1 MNEIPHTSV
10 PEDSRIQELNE
21 EISRLQNTIESQ
33 KSEIERLNQILHNF
47 QQHRFGA
54 HSEKT
59 KYIMPSPEQPMLFN
73 EAEICRETTGS
84 EAETETIRIDVKS
97 YQRKAK
103 RTKAELTKDLPQ
115 KDIIHELPAEALI
128 DEEGN
133 HYEYVSTNLVRNEV
147 MIIPKQILVINHYQ
161 KVYKADVLV
170 EGIPAT
176 KFLKAPVP
184 QAVLP
189 HSIANAAT
197 IANIMVEKYVN
208 GMPLYRQEA
217 EWNNRGVDF
226 RRNTMANWIIR
237 TVDYYL
243 KDVYAQLTEELR
255 KQDVIHADETP
266 VQVLKEDGKAPDS
279 KSFMWVYSS
288 SAKSDRQIRIFDY
301 KSSRSGNNAKEF
313 LEGFHNI
320 LVSDG
325 FSGYNKIE
333 NDVIRA
339 GCWAHVRRKW
349 KEAMPAGA
357 TPENSSAAMGLKF
370 CSRIFSIEKRLKDL
384 PADERLKARIDQVK
398 PVVDEYWNWLDKII
412 FDSGSKLG
420 EAVAY
425 SKNQK
430 EYLNR
435 FLEYGNIDISNN
447 QAENAIRPFVIGR
460 KNWLFCDTVGGAFA
474 SSVVYSLVETAKA
487 NNLDPYQYLLL
498 LLTELPQ
505 IDGPL
510 SADILKPF
518 LPWNAVSACAN
529 LKIPY
534 NF

>member
-1 MNEIPHTSV
+1 MNQLSNNTIQT
-10 PEDSRIQELNE
+10 DLRIQELSAQ
-21 EISRLQNTIESQ
+21 ITQLQSTIESQ
-33 KSEIERLNQILHNF
+33 RTEIERLNQILYNF

-54 HSEKT
+54 RSEKT
-59 KYIMPSPEQPMLFN
+59 KYVMPGPEQPMLFN
-73 EAEICRETTGS
+73 EAETIQETTES
-84 EAETETIRIDVKS
+84 KTETEEIRIDVQS

-103 RTKAELTKDLPQ
+103 RTKHELTKDLPQ
-115 KDIIHELPAEALI
+115 KDIIHELPDEALT

-161 KVYKADVLV
+161 KVYKSDILV

-184 QAVLP
+184 KAVLP

-197 IANIMVEKYVN
+197 IANIMAEKYVN

-217 EWNNRGVDF
+217 EWNNKGIDF

-243 KDVYAQLTEELR
+243 KYVYAQLIVELK

-266 VQVLKEDGKAPDS
+266 VQVLKEDGKTPES
-279 KSFMWVYSS
+279 KSYMWVYSS
-288 SAKSDRQIRIFDY
+288 AARSNRQIRIFNY

-313 LEGFHNI
+313 LEDYHNVVI
-320 LVSDG
+320 SDA
-325 FSGYNKIE
+325 FSGYNKIAK
-333 NDVIRA
+333 DVIRA

-349 KEAMPAGA
+349 KEAMPPGA
-357 TPENSSAAMGLKF
+357 TPENSSAARGFKF

-384 PADERLKARIDQVK
+384 PAEDRLKARIEQVK
-398 PVVDEYWNWLDKII
+398 PVIDEYWNWLDNLVPN
-412 FDSGSKLG
+412 SNSKLG
-420 EAVAY
+420 EAVTY

-447 QAENAIRPFVIGR
+447 QVENAIRPFVVGR
-460 KNWLFCDTVGGAFA
+460 KGWLFCDTVGGAFA
-474 SSVVYSLVETAKA
+474 SM
-487 NNLDPYQYLLL
+487 
-498 LLTELPQ
+498 
-505 IDGPL
+505 
-510 SADILKPF
+510 
-518 LPWNAVSACAN
+518 
-529 LKIPY
+529 
-534 NF
+534 

>member
-1 MNEIPHTSV
+1 MSETTNPSIQT
-10 PEDSRIQELNE
+10 DFRIQELTA
-21 EISRLQNTIESQ
+21 EISKLQNTIESQ
-33 KSEIERLNQILHNF
+33 KTEIERLNQILHNF

-73 EAEICRETTGS
+73 EAEICRETTEPES
-84 EAETETIRIDVKS
+84 ETEAIRIDVKS
-97 YQRKAK
+97 YQRKSK

-115 KDIIHELPAEALI
+115 KDIYYELPEEALH

-133 HYEYVSTNLVRNEV
+133 HYEYVSTNLVRNEM

-161 KVYKADVLV
+161 KVYKADITI
-170 EGIPAT
+170 EGVPAT

-184 QAVLP
+184 KAVLP

-197 IANIMVEKYVN
+197 IANIMAEKYVN
-208 GMPLYRQEA
+208 GLPLYRQEA
-217 EWNNRGVDF
+217 EWNNKGIDF

-237 TVDYYL
+237 SVDYYL
-243 KDVYAQLTEELR
+243 KDVYFQLIAELK

-266 VQVLKEDGKAPDS
+266 VQVLKEDGKTPES
-279 KSFMWVYSS
+279 KSYMWVYSS
-288 SAKSDRQIRIFDY
+288 AARNARQIRIFDY
-301 KSSRSGNNAKEF
+301 KSSRSGKNAKEF
-313 LEGFHNI
+313 LEDYHNVV
-320 LVSDG
+320 VSDA
-325 FSGYNKIE
+325 FSGYNKIA

-357 TPENSSAAMGLKF
+357 TPENSSAARGFKF
-370 CSRIFSIEKRLKDL
+370 CSRIFSIEKRLKEL
-384 PADERLKARIDQVK
+384 PDEERLKARTDQVK
-398 PVVDEYWNWLDKII
+398 PVVDEYWKWLDELIV
-412 FDSGSKLG
+412 DSNSKLG
-420 EAVAY
+420 EAVTY

-510 SADILKPF
+510 SAETLEPF
-518 LPWNAVSACAN
+518 FPWNAAAACAN
-529 LKIPY
+529 LKYP
-534 NF
+534 F

>member
-1 MNEIPHTSV
+1 MSENPNLSICN
-10 PEDSRIQELNE
+10 DFRMQELIAENT
-21 EISRLQNTIESQ
+21 RLQRTIQSQ
-33 KSEIERLNQILHNF
+33 KTEIERLNQILHNF

-59 KYIMPSPEQPMLFN
+59 KYVMPSPEQPMLFN
-73 EAEICRETTGS
+73 EPEIYRETTES
-84 EAETETIRIDVKS
+84 ETETEAIRIDVKS
-97 YQRKAK
+97 YRRKAK
-103 RTKAELTKDLPQ
+103 RTKEELTKDLPQ
-115 KDIIHELPAEALI
+115 KDIIYELPEEALN

-133 HYEYVSTNLVRNEV
+133 HYEYVTTNLVRNETV
-147 MIIPKQILVINHYQ
+147 IIPKQIFVINHYQ
-161 KVYKADVLV
+161 KVYKADVLI
-170 EGIPAT
+170 EGIPAS

-184 QAVLP
+184 KAVLP
-189 HSIANAAT
+189 HSIASAAT
-197 IANIMVEKYVN
+197 IANIMTEKYVN

-243 KDVYAQLTEELR
+243 KDVYAQLREELK
-255 KQDVIHADETP
+255 KQAVIHADETP
-266 VQVLKEDGKAPDS
+266 VQVLKEDGKTPES
-279 KSFMWVYSS
+279 KSYMWVYSS

-301 KSSRSGNNAKEF
+301 KSSRSGDNAKEF
-313 LEGFHNI
+313 LEGYHNI

-339 GCWAHVRRKW
+339 GCWAHLRRKW

-357 TPENSSAAMGLKF
+357 TPENSSAARGFKF
-370 CSRIFSIEKRLKDL
+370 CSRIFSIEKHLKDL

-398 PVVDEYWNWLDKII
+398 PVVDEYWDWLDELVV
-412 FDSGSKLG
+412 DSNSKLG
-420 EAVAY
+420 EAVTY

-435 FLEYGNIDISNN
+435 FLEYGNLDISNN

-510 SADILKPF
+510 SADNLEPF
-518 LPWNAVSACAN
+518 LPWNAASACAN

-534 NF
+534 

>member
-1 MNEIPHTSV
+1 MSETTNPSIQT
-10 PEDSRIQELNE
+10 DFRIQELTA
-21 EISRLQNTIESQ
+21 EISKLQNTIESQ
-33 KSEIERLNQILHNF
+33 KTEIERLNQILHNF

-73 EAEICRETTGS
+73 EAEICRETTEPES
-84 EAETETIRIDVKS
+84 ETEAIRIDVKS
-97 YQRKAK
+97 YQRKSK

-115 KDIIHELPAEALI
+115 KDIYYELPEEALH

-133 HYEYVSTNLVRNEV
+133 HYEYVSTNLVRNEM

-161 KVYKADVLV
+161 KVYKADITI
-170 EGIPAT
+170 EGVPAT

-184 QAVLP
+184 KAVLP

-197 IANIMVEKYVN
+197 IANIMAEKYVN
-208 GMPLYRQEA
+208 GLPLYRQEA
-217 EWNNRGVDF
+217 EWNNKGIDF

-237 TVDYYL
+237 SVDYYL
-243 KDVYAQLTEELR
+243 KDVYFQLIAELK

-266 VQVLKEDGKAPDS
+266 VQVLKEDGKTPES
-279 KSFMWVYSS
+279 KSYMWVYSS
-288 SAKSDRQIRIFDY
+288 AARNDRQIRIFDY
-301 KSSRSGNNAKEF
+301 KSSRSGKNAKEF
-313 LEGFHNI
+313 LEDYHNVV
-320 LVSDG
+320 VSDA
-325 FSGYNKIE
+325 FSGYNKIA

-357 TPENSSAAMGLKF
+357 TPENSSAARGFKF
-370 CSRIFSIEKRLKDL
+370 CSRIFSIEKRLKEL
-384 PADERLKARIDQVK
+384 PDEERLKARTDQVK
-398 PVVDEYWNWLDKII
+398 PVVDEYWKWLDELIV
-412 FDSGSKLG
+412 DSNSKLG
-420 EAVAY
+420 EAVTY

-510 SADILKPF
+510 SAETLESF
-518 LPWNAVSACAN
+518 LPWNAAAACAN
-529 LKIPY
+529 LKYP
-534 NF
+534 F

>member
-1 MNEIPHTSV
+1 MNELSNPSIQT
-10 PEDSRIQELNE
+10 DFRIQELIAEN
-21 EISRLQNTIESQ
+21 SRLQSTIQSQ
-33 KSEIERLNQILHNF
+33 KIEIERLNQILHNF

-59 KYIMPSPEQPMLFN
+59 KYVMPSPEQPMLFN
-73 EAEICRETTGS
+73 EAEICGETTES
-84 EAETETIRIDVKS
+84 EKETEAIRIDVKS

-115 KDIIHELPAEALI
+115 KDIIHELPEEALT

-161 KVYKADVLV
+161 KVYKSDILV

-184 QAVLP
+184 KAVLP

-197 IANIMVEKYVN
+197 IANIMAEKYVN

-217 EWNNRGVDF
+217 EWNNKGIGF

-243 KDVYAQLTEELR
+243 KDVYAQLIVELK

-266 VQVLKEDGKAPDS
+266 VQVLKEDGKTPES
-279 KSFMWVYSS
+279 KSYMWVYSS
-288 SAKSDRQIRIFDY
+288 AARNDRQIRIFDY

-313 LEGFHNI
+313 LEDFHNVV
-320 LVSDG
+320 VSDA
-325 FSGYNKIE
+325 FSGYNKIA

-357 TPENSSAAMGLKF
+357 TPENSNAARGFKF
-370 CSRIFSIEKRLKDL
+370 CSRIFSIEKKLKEL
-384 PADERLKARIDQVK
+384 PDAERLKARIGQVK
-398 PVVDEYWNWLDKII
+398 PVVDEYWKWLDELIV
-412 FDSGSKLG
+412 DSHSKLG
-420 EAVAY
+420 EAVTY
-425 SKNQK
+425 SRNQK

-435 FLEYGNIDISNN
+435 FLEFGNIDISNN

-460 KNWLFCDTVGGAFA
+460 KNWLFSDTTKGAEA
-474 SSVVYSLVETAKA
+474 SSICYTMVEMAKTHGLNPLLYMNFLLVNRPGKNPSDNDLA
-487 NNLDPYQYLLL
+487 
-498 LLTELPQ
+498 
-505 IDGPL
+505 
-510 SADILKPF
+510 ILA
-518 LPWNAVSACAN
+518 PWSDLAQEQCKS
-529 LKIPY
+529 
-534 NF
+534 

>member
-1 MNEIPHTSV
+1 
-10 PEDSRIQELNE
+10 
-21 EISRLQNTIESQ
+21 
-33 KSEIERLNQILHNF
+33 
-47 QQHRFGA
+47 
-54 HSEKT
+54 
-59 KYIMPSPEQPMLFN
+59 MPSPEQPMLFN
-73 EAEICRETTGS
+73 EAEISRETIES
-84 EAETETIRIDVKS
+84 EAETEAIRIDVKS

-115 KDIIHELPAEALI
+115 KDIIHELPEEALT

-133 HYEYVSTNLVRNEV
+133 HYEYVTTNLVRNEM

-170 EGIPAT
+170 EGIPAS

-184 QAVLP
+184 KAVLP

-197 IANIMVEKYVN
+197 IANIMAEKYVN
-208 GMPLYRQEA
+208 GMPLNRQEA

-243 KDVYAQLTEELR
+243 KDVYAQLTVELK

-266 VQVLKEDGKAPDS
+266 VQVLKEDGKTPES
-279 KSFMWVYSS
+279 KSYMWVYSS
-288 SAKSDRQIRIFDY
+288 SAKSDHQIRIFDY

-313 LEGFHNI
+313 LEGYHNI

-333 NDVIRA
+333 KDVIRA

-357 TPENSSAAMGLKF
+357 TPENSSAARGFKF

-384 PADERLKARIDQVK
+384 PAEERLKARIDQVK
-398 PVVDEYWNWLDKII
+398 PVVDEYWNWLDELVV
-412 FDSGSKLG
+412 DS
-420 EAVAY
+420 
-425 SKNQK
+425 
-430 EYLNR
+430 
-435 FLEYGNIDISNN
+435 
-447 QAENAIRPFVIGR
+447 
-460 KNWLFCDTVGGAFA
+460 
-474 SSVVYSLVETAKA
+474 
-487 NNLDPYQYLLL
+487 
-498 LLTELPQ
+498 
-505 IDGPL
+505 
-510 SADILKPF
+510 
-518 LPWNAVSACAN
+518 
-529 LKIPY
+529 
-534 NF
+534 

>member
-1 MNEIPHTSV
+1 MNQLLNNSIQT
-10 PEDSRIQELNE
+10 DNRIQELIAEN
-21 EISRLQNTIESQ
+21 SKLQSTIRSQ
-33 KSEIERLNQILHNF
+33 KTEIERLNQILRNF
-47 QQHRFGA
+47 QQYRFGSR
-54 HSEKT
+54 SERT
-59 KYIMPSPEQPMLFN
+59 KNVMPSPEQPMLFN
-73 EAEICRETTGS
+73 ESEIIQDTTES
-84 EAETETIRIDVKS
+84 DADTEVVRIDVKS

-103 RTKAELTKDLPQ
+103 RTKQELTKDLPQ
-115 KDIIHELPAEALI
+115 KDIIHELPEEALT

-133 HYEYVSTNLVRNEV
+133 HYEYVSTNLVRNEM
-147 MIIPKQILVINHYQ
+147 MIIPKQLLVINHYQ
-161 KVYKADVLV
+161 KVYKTDILV

-184 QAVLP
+184 KAVLP

-197 IANIMVEKYVN
+197 IANIMAEKYVN

-237 TVDYYL
+237 AVDYYL
-243 KDVYAQLTEELR
+243 KYVYAQLIVELK

-266 VQVLKEDGKAPDS
+266 VQVLKEEGKSPES
-279 KSFMWVYSS
+279 KSYMWVYSS
-288 SAKSDRQIRIFDY
+288 AARSDRQIRIFDY

-313 LEGFHNI
+313 LDDYHNVV
-320 LVSDG
+320 VSDA
-325 FSGYNKIE
+325 FSGYNKISK
-333 NDVIRA
+333 DVIRA

-357 TPENSSAAMGLKF
+357 TLENSSAAKGFKF
-370 CSRIFSIEKRLKDL
+370 CSHIFSIEKRLKELSDE
-384 PADERLKARIDQVK
+384 ERLKARIDQVK
-398 PVVDEYWNWLDKII
+398 PVVDEYWKWLDELV
-412 FDSGSKLG
+412 FNSNSKLG
-420 EAVAY
+420 EAVTY

-430 EYLNR
+430 EILNR

-498 LLTELPQ
+498 LLIELPQ
-505 IDGPL
+505 VDGPL
-510 SADILKPF
+510 SPEILKPY
-518 LPWNAVSACAN
+518 LPWNAAAACSN
-529 LKIPY
+529 LRIS
-534 NF
+534 F